1 MRHLTLALLL
11 TCAACSSSTGVA
23 DPTLSGSSTA
33 DSFDRNAMLAN
44 FANTIILAG
53 YQDLSSTA
61 EALEDAIEL
70 YRDALAANDPNAAS
84 RLADARAAFDLAMD
98 ACQAAELF
106 QVGPAGSSASAI
118 AGQDRRNKIYSWP
131 TTNACRVDQE
141 LVEGRFLT
149 AADYVSGELVN
160 VTGLD
165 ALRQL
170 LYDDD
175 NTNSCPA
182 GTDINLNGSWDA
194 LVQSGGLPLRR
205 AEYALVLAR
214 DIAIEARALF
224 QQWSPS
230 GQNFSM
236 QLAQAGQGGSVY
248 SSAQQAVNE
257 VYFALFYL
265 ELITKDLKVALPLGI
280 NSPSGPQPESA
291 ESAFARRDVRNILVN
306 LRTAQ
311 RFILG
316 NRPNESA
323 AIGFD
328 DMLSSLGAATLSQ
341 QLVQETATAIQAF
354 EALPTSIAV
363 AIANQPAQTTAAFES
378 LKRVTDILKGQFA
391 SVLNL
396 RVPAQGAGDND

>member
-1 MRHLTLALLL
+1 MRHMTLALLL
-11 TCAACSSSTGVA
+11 ICAACSSSTGVA
-23 DPTLSGSSTA
+23 DPTLSGSSTT

-44 FANTIILAG
+44 FANTIVLAG
-53 YQDLSSTA
+53 YQDLSATA

-70 YRDALAANDPNAAS
+70 YRDALAANDPNAAA

-170 LYDDD
+170 LFD
-175 NTNSCPA
+175 NDTTNSCPA

-205 AEYALVLAR
+205 AEYALILAR

-230 GQNFSM
+230 GQNFTN
-236 QLAQAGQGGSVY
+236 QLATAGQGSSVY
-248 SSAQQAVNE
+248 NSAQQAVNE

-280 NSPSGPQPESA
+280 NSPSGPQPESG
-291 ESAFARRDVRNILVN
+291 ESAFARRDVRNVLVN

-311 RFILG
+311 RFFLG
-316 NRPNESA
+316 NRPNETA
-323 AIGFD
+323 AVGFD

-341 QLVQETATAIQAF
+341 QVLQETATAIQAF
-354 EALPTSIAV
+354 EALPVSIAD